1 MESLIEVVISPSLSN
16 LIVKRE
22 YRFVFTAEESYILIP
37 YRDIKSQVNNQ

>member
-22 YRFVFTAEESYILIP
+22 YRFVFTAEESYISNSIS
-37 YRDIKSQVNNQ
+37 RHKKSS